1 MIDCASRFGAC
12 TETVCE
18 VFSAGRGPVY
28 DYLRFNAQSPQQVP
42 FYYLKLVR
50 DGKTERRPGR
60 ATRLSTEQVGIAYQA
75 VFQHDPS
82 PDLVSTLHETC
93 GDHRKLT
100 HELLASPRFIERLPS
115 LLAQAFPDLRRLWH
129 VHIPKTAGTSFFAA
143 ATASG
148 WGYVNYNR
156 LLAAAGDV
164 QKVAESLRIGPEI
177 RSRLIISGHWHLWRQ
192 LSDID
197 PVDPVVI
204 FVRDPLEAMISE
216 FNFAVDV
223 VNGSDNV
230 HAASPSV
237 MLDRGFDPASFPN
250 SYRQGFFVANVQC
263 SYLAHD
269 SLCQTVLANLARLN
283 AELLPSSAVDYAT
296 RKYFA
301 TIGRRRENVSRKHI
315 ELHDLAP
322 SLREELLLRST
333 QDVMLNEIARRRF
346 QELS

>member
-1 MIDCASRFGAC
+1 MIDCASSFNAC
-12 TETVCE
+12 TEAVCE
-18 VFSAGRGPVY
+18 VFSAGRGSVY

-50 DGKTERRPGR
+50 EGKTERRSGR
-60 ATRLSTEQVGIAYQA
+60 ATRLSTEQVGIAFQA

-82 PDLVSTLHETC
+82 PELVSTLHESC
-93 GDHRKLT
+93 GDQKKLIS
-100 HELLASPRFIERLPS
+100 ELLASPRFIERLPN

-129 VHIPKTAGTSFFAA
+129 VHIPKTAGTSFFAVA
-143 ATASG
+143 SDSG

-164 QKVAESLRIGPEI
+164 QKVADSLHIGPEI
-177 RSRLIISGHWHLWRQ
+177 RSRLIISGHWHLWRH

-197 PVDPVVI
+197 PADPVVV

-223 VNGSDNV
+223 VNGSENV
-230 HAASPSV
+230 HAADPSV
-237 MLDRGFDPASFPN
+237 MLDRGFDPTSFQN
-250 SYRQGFFVANVQC
+250 SLRQGFFVADVQC
-263 SYLAHD
+263 SYVAHD
-269 SLCQTVLANLARLN
+269 SLCHTALANLARLN
-283 AELLPSSAVDYAT
+283 AELLPSNAVDYAT

-301 TIGRRRENVSRKHI
+301 TIGRRRENASHKHI

-346 QELS
+346 QDLP